1 MTQSIH
7 VDLAQYHIK
16 AGRECG
22 LSQVLKSAEKKKK
35 KKNTGIGQVFCS
47 ENKKQVNKKQVSSI
61 QFSCVQCIFRFS
73 VNRKPLV
80 N

>member
-7 VDLAQYHIK
+7 VDLAQHHIK

-47 ENKKQVNKKQVSSI
+47 ENKKQVSSI